1 MGRRNKILVPE
12 SRNQLDQ
19 LKAKVSNANNAENAK
34 FETAEEHG
42 VTINHGY
49 NGEIKAKDAGKIG
62 GNIGGKMV
70 RELVKMAEQ
79 QLNERKPSE

>member
-1 MGRRNKILVPE
+1 MGRRNKILVPKA
-12 SRNQLDQ
+12 RQQLDE
-19 LKAKVSNANNAENAK
+19 LKARVSNTNNAADAK

-42 VTINHGY
+42 VPLQNGY
-49 NGEIKAKDAGKIG
+49 NGEIKAKEAGKVG

-79 QLNERKPSE
+79 QLNEKK